1 MSKNTESSAFRK
13 IDIDQYNEDNYK
25 EEEGLDA
32 QSPPAGPDEQEV
44 NHLLNQGR
52 TVDALKIILKTAPI
66 GSKCQSVKDAANA
79 LAMRVLLAVK
89 ASEMEQ
95 AVRALDPEAV
105 DVLMKYIYR
114 GFESPSEGSSGHL
127 LAWHEKKHPVV
138 LPAVCSLVCM
148 LACKWWRNTRTASTA
163 AHKNNKKVCLCSWWH
178 WIHSARH
185 D

>member
-44 NHLLNQGR
+44 NHLLNQYPFSVYLISVR
-52 TVDALKIILKTAPI
+52 LRKTVDALKIILKTAPI

-95 AVRALDPEAV
+95 AVRGLDPEAV

-127 LAWHEKKHPVV
+127 LAWHEK
-138 LPAVCSLVCM
+138 AY
-148 LACKWWRNTRTASTA
+148 A
-163 AHKNNKKVCLCSWWH
+163 AGGIGSIVRVMTDRKRV
-178 WIHSARH
+178 
-185 D
+185 

>member
-1 MSKNTESSAFRK
+1 MVVTAFKEIILVEIRNFVAATKLQCSSTF
-13 IDIDQYNEDNYK
+13 IT
-25 EEEGLDA
+25 
-32 QSPPAGPDEQEV
+32 
-44 NHLLNQGR
+44 GR

-127 LAWHEKKHPVV
+127 LAWHEK
-138 LPAVCSLVCM
+138 AY
-148 LACKWWRNTRTASTA
+148 A
-163 AHKNNKKVCLCSWWH
+163 AGGIGSIVRVMTDRKRV
-178 WIHSARH
+178 
-185 D
+185 